1 MHLAHHVKQSAHPHT
16 RHGLTIGT
24 PRLYDFTV
32 ELLSLGRRRSA
43 FRRLIQASG
52 VQPGH
57 RALDVGCGTGY
68 FARML
73 ADAVGP
79 NGQVVGIDAAPEMI
93 AYATRKARSQPN
105 CRFELGSAEALPFA
119 DASFDVV
126 VTSFVIHHLPQD
138 VQLAAVREMRR
149 VLQPGGRLLIAEV
162 QTPRRGLHRLPAKLM
177 GLESMA
183 RHVPPLEPLVTE
195 AGFTRV
201 AAGEAAPWMR
211 YLQAYT

>member
-16 RHGLTIGT
+16 HHGLTIGT

-32 ELLSLGRRRSA
+32 ELLSLGRRRSP
-43 FRRLIQASG
+43 FRRLVQASG

-57 RALDVGCGTGY
+57 RVLDVGSGTGY
-68 FARML
+68 FSRLL

-79 NGQVVGIDAAPEMI
+79 SGSVVGIDAAPEMV
-93 AYATRKARSQPN
+93 AYATRQARSRPN
-105 CRFELGSAEALPFA
+105 CRFEVGSAESLPFA

-138 VQLAAVREMRR
+138 MQLSAVREMRR
-149 VLQPGGRLLIAEV
+149 VLQQGGRLLIAEV
-162 QTPRRGLHRLPAKLM
+162 QMPRSGLYRLPAKLM

-183 RHVPPLEPLVTE
+183 RHVPPLEPLATE

-211 YLQAYT
+211 YIQAYT